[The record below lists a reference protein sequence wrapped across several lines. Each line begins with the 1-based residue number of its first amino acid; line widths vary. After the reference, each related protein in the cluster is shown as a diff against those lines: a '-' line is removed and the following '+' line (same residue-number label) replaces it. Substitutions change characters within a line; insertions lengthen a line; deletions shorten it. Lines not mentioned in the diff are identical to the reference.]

1 MKFIKRYRTLALL
14 SEKHHQVPVVTQEK
28 RHLGIILTFVGW
40 MLLAFYTVFFQVE
53 TLQPNQIF
61 TSSLSTLFIEFT
73 IAHSAMFVF
82 FFLFCIIRG
91 VKFLKPKEPRL
102 LFVRSITA
110 IISLW
115 CYSLSRVWTNT
126 VDNSMLYSTDAFWV
140 VIMLRLLGIKIR
152 VAALIG
158 ILIGLA
164 GVIYVY
170 SYDIRT
176 LYDLIGGTIGTLSG
190 VTLALITIIT
200 CYLVKQDPPIRIGLY
215 QSIIGIASSLLLAI
229 IFGTIYGWKFPDYR
243 STLTM
248 IFSGFFFA
256 MMLFCIWEAF
266 FYTETYIIGAISFF
280 LPVFVEFINW
290 IVTKETVASTTVTG
304 SIIITIGGLIVIF
317 DSYIEDSKKIKHYA
331 DSRSI
336 DKRKSNH

>member
-1 MKFIKRYRTLALL
+1 MKFLRRYKTLSLL
-14 SEKHHQVPVVTQEK
+14 AEKHHQIPIVTQEK

-53 TLQPNQIF
+53 ALKPSQILS
-61 TSSLSTLFIEFT
+61 SSLSTLFIEFT
-73 IAHSAMFVF
+73 IAHFAMLIF

-91 VKFLKPKEPRL
+91 VKFLKPKEPKL
-102 LFVRSITA
+102 LVWRSVFA

-140 VIMLRLLGIKIR
+140 VVMLSLLGIKIR

-158 ILIGLA
+158 ILVGLG
-164 GVIYVY
+164 GVIFVY
-170 SYDIRT
+170 SYDIKSW
-176 LYDLIGGTIGTLSG
+176 YDLIGGVIGTLSG
-190 VTLALITIIT
+190 LTLAIITIIT

-215 QSIIGIASSLLLAI
+215 QSIVGIISSLFFAI
-229 IFGTIYGWKFPDYR
+229 IFGCLEGWRLPNFS

-248 IFSGFFFA
+248 IFSGFFFS

-266 FYTETYIIGAISFF
+266 YYTETYIIGAISFF

-290 IVTKETVASTTVTG
+290 IVTKEPVKSTTVTG

-317 DSYIEDSKKIKHYA
+317 DSYIEDSKKLRQFA
-331 DSRSI
+331 DSRFI
-336 DKRKSNH
+336 KKE